1 MIKTEK
7 LSRTVLNVCIAIILV
22 VFAFFFLYG
31 YDNPMGDYN
40 EPKCTEAV
48 IYLMYV
54 LIGVTAV
61 LAVWSAIKSI
71 KDGMGASGENLSGV
85 PGGKI
90 SFISVVLLVGS
101 LAVGLLTNLN
111 EPDFTAA
118 DGNVTSGAMVSV
130 VDMFIISIYI
140 LMAVAAIAVVVNMS
154 GIVEKSAQK
163 K

>member
-7 LSRTVLNVCIAIILV
+7 LSKTMLNACIAVILI
-22 VFAFFFLYG
+22 VFACFFLVG

-90 SFISVVLLVGS
+90 SFISVILLVAS
-101 LAVGLLTNLN
+101 LAIGLLTNLN

-118 DGNVTSGAMVSV
+118 DGTVTSGAMVSV

-154 GIVEKSAQK
+154 GIVKKNAQK

>member
-118 DGNVTSGAMVSV
+118 DGNVTSGVMVSV

-140 LMAVAAIAVVVNMS
+140 MMAVAAIAVVVNMS
-154 GIVEKSAQK
+154 GIVKKSAQK

>member
-7 LSRTVLNVCIAIILV
+7 LSKTMLNACIAVILI
-22 VFAFFFLYG
+22 VFACFFLIG
-31 YDNPMGDYN
+31 YDNPMGEYN

-54 LIGVTAV
+54 LTGITAV
-61 LAVWSAIKSI
+61 LAIWSAIKSI

-154 GIVEKSAQK
+154 GVVKKNAQK

>member
-7 LSRTVLNVCIAIILV
+7 LSRTVLNACIAVILI
-22 VFAFFFLYG
+22 VFAFFFMYG

-54 LIGVTAV
+54 LIGFTAV

-154 GIVEKSAQK
+154 GIVKKNAQK

>member
-7 LSRTVLNVCIAIILV
+7 LSKTVLNACIAVILI
-22 VFAFFFLYG
+22 VFAFFFMYG

-54 LIGVTAV
+54 LIGFTAV

-140 LMAVAAIAVVVNMS
+140 LMAVAAITVVVNMS
-154 GIVEKSAQK
+154 GIVKKNAQK

>member
-7 LSRTVLNVCIAIILV
+7 LSKTMLNACIAVILI
-22 VFAFFFLYG
+22 VFACFFLVG

-54 LIGVTAV
+54 LTGITAA

-90 SFISVVLLVGS
+90 SFISVILLIAS
-101 LAVGLLTNLN
+101 LAIGLLTNLN

-118 DGNVTSGAMVSV
+118 DGTVTSGAMVSV

-140 LMAVAAIAVVVNMS
+140 LMAAAAIAVVVNMS
-154 GIVEKSAQK
+154 GVVKKNAQK

>member
-7 LSRTVLNVCIAIILV
+7 LSKTMLNVCIAVILI
-22 VFAFFFLYG
+22 VFACFFLVG

-90 SFISVVLLVGS
+90 SFISVILLVAS
-101 LAVGLLTNLN
+101 LAIGLLTNLN

-118 DGNVTSGAMVSV
+118 DGTVTSGAMVSV

-154 GIVEKSAQK
+154 GIVKKNAQK

>member
-7 LSRTVLNVCIAIILV
+7 LSRTVLNACIAVILI
-22 VFAFFFLYG
+22 VFAFFFMYG

-54 LIGVTAV
+54 LIGFTAV
-61 LAVWSAIKSI
+61 LAVWSAVKSI

-154 GIVEKSAQK
+154 GIVKKNAQK

>member
-7 LSRTVLNVCIAIILV
+7 LSKTMLNVCIAVILI
-22 VFAFFFLYG
+22 VFACFFLVG

-90 SFISVVLLVGS
+90 SFISVILLVAS
-101 LAVGLLTNLN
+101 LAIGLLTNLN

-118 DGNVTSGAMVSV
+118 DGTVTSGTMVSV

-154 GIVEKSAQK
+154 GIVKKNAQK